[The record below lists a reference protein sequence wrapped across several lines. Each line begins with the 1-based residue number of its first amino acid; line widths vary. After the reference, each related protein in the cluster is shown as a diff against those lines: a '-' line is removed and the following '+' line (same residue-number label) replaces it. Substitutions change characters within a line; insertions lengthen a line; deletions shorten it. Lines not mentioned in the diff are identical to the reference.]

1 MEVKMRHQQGLDKSN
16 AFKYLYVAW
25 NQGCI
30 SRYLVFTMLR
40 QGFDLYGVVSKF
52 GTPIHPMVYQF
63 VPFILPSL
71 IIVGYPQ
78 SLDKAKTIAY
88 S

>member
-1 MEVKMRHQQGLDKSN
+1 MLPGIKDEYPATWSSQQS
-16 AFKYLYVAW
+16 
-25 NQGCI
+25 
-30 SRYLVFTMLR
+30 

-63 VPFILPSL
+63 LPFILPSL